1 MSTVLNTAIAGI
13 NAMKVIIDH
22 TVDKINNPNKNH
34 SYTQIFTDNV
44 IEDYHPTVI
53 SLKIQEIYDEYND
66 FITEEKRITD
76 AQIHNETKKIEQ
88 LIKLEDLLCE
98 KSNIFN
104 ELVNELY
111 YDIKQDML
119 LNHPK
124 TINQNIKKKL
134 HDITALIK
142 DFDKKLS
149 FLEQDVKQSVINNIK
164 KANELIDAIHDMTVH
179 IRYFPIARMHNTIN
193 NLIDKRDNLVDELNT
208 LVGVKVIKNHDNY
221 AIYLNNNISLIDNN
235 HKQNL
240 MPLTS
245 KYDDKYVSI
254 GYAENDHSMPVKIE
268 NMIPSAVLGSLLQ
281 FRKEELTNARNK
293 IGQLTVDFANYMNQY
308 AKLGYNIFG
317 NQEKKIF
324 KISDPQT
331 IQSSTNTS
339 STQTLVQWKD
349 TSNPQDTD
357 YIIYF
362 KNNVW
367 TVTKML
373 DHSMVAYTM
382 DQKDNITSINFDG
395 IQLLIKGQHADGDIY
410 MIKPYPTTLETLELL
425 DDTNDPF
432 ELSSEDNMHRINQ
445 QNTPVINQFNIHTL
459 IEHQEKLDQAYQKFS
474 KAISYKYHI
483 LEEKLP
489 FEKSMVKILD
499 NKKMTVSHDINT
511 NFNELNYE
519 QACYLANVKVLET
532 AEKIFNEI
540 IDCYS

>member
-22 TVDKINNPNKNH
+22 TVNKINNPNKNNA
-34 SYTQIFTDNV
+34 YTQIFTDNI

-66 FITEEKRITD
+66 FVSEEKRITD
-76 AQIHNETKKIEQ
+76 AQIHNETNKIEQ
-88 LIKLEDLLCE
+88 LVKLEDLLCE
-98 KSNIFN
+98 KSNLFN

-111 YDIKQDML
+111 HDIKHSAL
-119 LNHPK
+119 LDHPK
-124 TINQNIKKKL
+124 IINQNIQNQL
-134 HDITALIK
+134 HNITALIK

-149 FLEQDVKQSVINNIK
+149 FLEKDVKQSVTNNVN
-164 KANELIDAIHDMTVH
+164 KANELIDAIHDITLR
-179 IRYFPIARMHNTIN
+179 IRYFPIARMHNTIS
-193 NLIDKRDNLVDELNT
+193 NLIDKRENLVDELNT
-208 LVGVKVIKNHDNY
+208 LVGVKVVKNHDNY
-221 AIYLNNNISLIDNN
+221 AVYLNNISLIDNN

-240 MPLTS
+240 MTLTS
-245 KYDDKYVSI
+245 KYDDKYVSV
-254 GYAENDHSMPVKIE
+254 GYAENEHSIPVKIE
-268 NMIPSAVLGSLLQ
+268 NMISSGILSSLLQ

-293 IGQLTVDFANYMNQY
+293 MGQLTVDFASYMNQY

-317 NQEKKIF
+317 NREKKIF

-362 KNNVW
+362 KNNIW
-367 TVTKML
+367 TVTRML
-373 DHSMVAYTM
+373 DRSMVAYTTY
-382 DQKDNITSINFDG
+382 QKDNITTINFDG

-432 ELSSEDNMHRINQ
+432 ELSSASNIDNVNK
-445 QNTPVINQFNIHTL
+445 QNATTINQFNMHTL
-459 IEHQEKLDQAYQKFS
+459 IDHQKKLDQAYQKFS

-489 FEKSMVKILD
+489 FEKSMIKILD

-519 QACYLANVKVLET
+519 QACYMANVKVLET